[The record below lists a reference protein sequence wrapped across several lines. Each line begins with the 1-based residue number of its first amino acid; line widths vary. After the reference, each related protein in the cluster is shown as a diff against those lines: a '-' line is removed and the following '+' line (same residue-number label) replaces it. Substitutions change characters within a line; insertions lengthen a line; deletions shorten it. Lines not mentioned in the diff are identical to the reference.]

1 MIRRPPRST
10 LFPYT
15 TLFRS
20 LPVNSFGPG
29 RAGSAGV
36 GSGGDAGAAAM
47 GGSVVDGS
55 ESAGSSVGPGGDEG
69 GGGGSGAPDP
79 GGAVA
84 TDPPGAAATDGL
96 TRVSTILT
104 SGSAP
109 RTRPS
114 MRSPSTSKA
123 AAKRREPSPW
133 RLTTLLPDTS
143 NCTGTPVSPALRT
156 SIGIPD

>member
-1 MIRRPPRST
+1 AA
-10 LFPYT
+10 
-15 TLFRS
+15 

-36 GSGGDAGAAAM
+36 RSGGDAGAAAM

-69 GGGGSGAPDP
+69 GGGGSGATDPGAAAAMDP

-96 TRVSTILT
+96 TRASTILT

-114 MRSPSTSKA
+114 MRSPSTSKS
-123 AAKRREPSPW
+123 AAKRREPRSW
-133 RLTTLLPDTS
+133 RLTTMLHDTS
-143 NCTGTPVSPALRT
+143 DCPGRSGRPGLR
-156 SIGIPD
+156 P